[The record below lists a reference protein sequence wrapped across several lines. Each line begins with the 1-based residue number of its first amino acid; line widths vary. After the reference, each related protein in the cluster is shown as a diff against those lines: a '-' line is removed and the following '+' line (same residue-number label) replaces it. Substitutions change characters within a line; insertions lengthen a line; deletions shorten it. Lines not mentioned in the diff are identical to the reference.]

1 LASSVAAKESDHKH
15 EGTNDDQNHRCVEVG
30 VPQKVKVLG
39 HVDLDKSTN
48 ANESHTCQ
56 NQDKVEKKNY
66 ILHENLATTHFGSF
80 SNSQMKVKMRSII
93 DSRELQIYFP
103 KIERSSQNFQ
113 WK

>member
-1 LASSVAAKESDHKH
+1 LASSATAKERDHKH
-15 EGTNDDQNHRCVEVG
+15 EGTNDDQNDRCVEVG

-66 ILHENLATTHFGSF
+66 ILDENLATTHFARF
-80 SNSQMKVKMRSII
+80 SNSQIKVKLRSRING
-93 DSRELQIYFP
+93 SEPQI
-103 KIERSSQNFQ
+103 
-113 WK
+113 

>member
-1 LASSVAAKESDHKH
+1 LASSATAKESDHKH

-30 VPQKVKVLG
+30 ATQKVKVLG

-66 ILHENLATTHFGSF
+66 ILDENLATTHFGRF
-80 SNSQMKVKMRSII
+80 SNSQIKVKLRSRIN
-93 DSRELQIYFP
+93 SSELQI
-103 KIERSSQNFQ
+103 
-113 WK
+113 